1 MLLTR
6 HARTM
11 YLLRAHSLCPLPVPT
26 PCAHS
31 LCPPLPVV
39 GWLLL
44 SLTDLPHHL
53 TISRSYDLAT
63 SLSYYLT
70 ISLPHYL
77 TISLSHHLIQVGWL
91 LLSLTDPMG
100 PPGPVLEA
108 VLSAGGE
115 VSRQY

>member
-1 MLLTR
+1 MLLTH
-6 HARTM
+6 HARTLHAP
-11 YLLRAHSLCPLPVPT
+11 YTHHALAARTLLTPSPLPHVQ
-26 PCAHS
+26 
-31 LCPPLPVV
+31 V

-44 SLTDLPHHL
+44 SLTDRPHSYYL
-53 TISRSYDLAT
+53 TF

-70 ISLPHYL
+70 ILLSNYL
-77 TISLSHHLIQVGWL
+77 TKVGWL

-115 VSRQY
+115 VSGQ

>member
-11 YLLRAHSLCPLPVPT
+11 HLLRAHSLCPLPVPA
-26 PCAHS
+26 PCAHHS
-31 LCPPLPVV
+31 LWSDGCCCPSP
-39 GWLLL
+39 
-44 SLTDLPHHL
+44 TYL
-53 TISRSYDLAT
+53 TISRSHDLT
-63 SLSYYLT
+63 LLLSR
-70 ISLPHYL
+70 YL
-77 TISLSHHLIQVGWL
+77 TISLSHYLVQVGWL

>member
-11 YLLRAHSLCPLPVPT
+11 HLLRAHSLCPLPVPA
-26 PCAHS
+26 PCAHHS
-31 LCPPLPVV
+31 LWSDGCCSPSP
-39 GWLLL
+39 
-44 SLTDLPHHL
+44 TDL
-53 TISRSYDLAT
+53 TISRSHDRT
-63 SLSYYLT
+63 ISLPHYLT

-77 TISLSHHLIQVGWL
+77 TISLSHYLVQVGWL

-115 VSRQY
+115 VSGQ